1 VARFVRYAQ
10 LNPRFEFTRDI
21 AVKGV
26 ASHDNPRE
34 RSYLMVQTPSIQFVD
49 ARRGKYRSTAAQK
62 WGALIGGGA
71 LAIYGLTRRSPL
83 GVALA
88 AGGGTIA
95 YLGANQKS
103 RQSQSSTRTSL
114 LINCTPQE
122 AYRFWRDFENL
133 PLFMNRL
140 ETVTVLDDRK
150 SRWVAL
156 GPLGRRIKW
165 DTEITGERENEYIS
179 WRSLPGSDIQVD
191 GRVEFREAPAN
202 RGTLISAYLE
212 FRPTQG
218 TAGTLA
224 NFLNKGAN
232 FAIRQDLRRLEA
244 LMETGEIPTIE
255 GQSHGPRDFVT
266 GVMRVADPT
275 RPFRPESNLKE
286 VFQGRRE
293 IA

>member
-1 VARFVRYAQ
+1 MA
-10 LNPRFEFTRDI
+10 
-21 AVKGV
+21 
-26 ASHDNPRE
+26 
-34 RSYLMVQTPSIQFVD
+34 QTPSIQLGD
-49 ARRGKYRSTAAQK
+49 AGRGNPRSVVAQR

-103 RQSQSSTRTSL
+103 RQQQSSTWTSL
-114 LINCTPQE
+114 LINCTPQQ
-122 AYRFWRDFENL
+122 AYRFYRDFENL
-133 PLFMNRL
+133 PRFMNRL
-140 ETVTVLDDRK
+140 ETVTVLDDRR

-156 GPLGRRIKW
+156 GPLNRRIKW
-165 DTEITGERENEYIS
+165 DTEITGERENEYIA

-191 GRVEFREAPAN
+191 GRVEFRQAPAN
-202 RGTLISAYLE
+202 RGTLISAHLQ
-212 FRPTQG
+212 FRPIQG
-218 TAGTLA
+218 TTGALA

-275 RPFRPESNLKE
+275 RPIRPESNLKD
-286 VFQGRRE
+286 VFQRRRE